1 MSKRSTKTAGPAALI
16 AALSLTLAAF
26 FGTAPAQ
33 AHDSLLS
40 TTPSDGE
47 TVTENPGEVTLTMSN
62 PPLASESIE
71 SSQIEV
77 TAPDGHIVSSGDVTI
92 DGAVLSIDAVI
103 DHEGEHTVA
112 WRTVSADGHPIEG
125 TFTFVYAA
133 ETPAAETGDP
143 ATSSAAAEESPAAT
157 TQPQETTP
165 APQETED
172 ADATPASQTSEGPNT
187 GALIAGGAILLALI
201 AVAAYLVR
209 RKLAKK

>member
-1 MSKRSTKTAGPAALI
+1 MSKRFTKTTVPAALI

-26 FGTAPAQ
+26 IGAAPAQ

-47 TVTENPGEVTLTMSN
+47 TVTENPGEVTLTLSN

-77 TAPDGHIVSSGDVTI
+77 TAPDGHVVSSGDVTI
-92 DGAVLSIDAVI
+92 DGAVLSIPAVI
-103 DHEGEHTVA
+103 DHEGEHTVV
-112 WRTVSADGHPIEG
+112 WRSVSADGHPIEG
-125 TFTFVYAA
+125 TFSFVYTP
-133 ETPAAETGDP
+133 EKPAAENQGAAAP
-143 ATSSAAAEESPAAT
+143 SAAAEESTAAAA
-157 TQPQETTP
+157 QPQETTP
-165 APQETED
+165 AAQETGE
-172 ADATPASQTSEGPNT
+172 AEATTATQTGDGPNT

-201 AVAAYLVR
+201 AAAFLVR